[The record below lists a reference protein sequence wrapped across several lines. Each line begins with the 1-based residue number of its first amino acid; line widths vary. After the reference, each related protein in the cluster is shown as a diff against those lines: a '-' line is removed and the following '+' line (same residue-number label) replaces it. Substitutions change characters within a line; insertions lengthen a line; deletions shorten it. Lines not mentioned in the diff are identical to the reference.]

1 MARGGGGGFGR
12 GGGGGFGGGGG
23 GRGFGGPRGGRGGGG
38 RGGRGGGRE
47 AEPDPPETLEL
58 IGTFMNAAEG
68 DLVYKV
74 TIPEVVPRFNAF
86 VYTENKA
93 KIGKIDEVMGS
104 TTDVMFSVKPV
115 PGVQAGSI
123 SEGDSIFVS
132 PTQITPMRIFTD
144 PPKPRG
150 RGGRGGGGRGG
161 RGANGGGGGRGNFG
175 GGGGGNFGGGGRG
188 NFGGGGRGNFGG
200 GGRGN
205 FGGGGRGNFG
215 GGGRGNFGGGGRGN
229 FGGGGRGR
237 GRGY

>member
-1 MARGGGGGFGR
+1 MTRGGGGGFGR
-12 GGGGGFGGGGG
+12 GGGGGGFGGPRGGRGGG

-38 RGGRGGGRE
+38 RGGRE
-47 AEPDPPETLEL
+47 AEPDPPESLEL

-68 DLVYKV
+68 YLVYKV

-86 VYTENKA
+86 VYTENRA
-93 KIGKIDEVMGS
+93 KIGKIDEVMGN
-104 TTDVMFSVKPV
+104 TTDVMFSVMPV

-123 SEGDSIFVS
+123 SEGDKIFVS
-132 PTQITPMRIFTD
+132 PTQLTPVRMFTD

-161 RGANGGGGGRGNFG
+161 RSANGGGSS
-175 GGGGGNFGGGGRG
+175 RG

-215 GGGRGNFGGGGRGN
+215 GGGRGNFGGGGRGKY
-229 FGGGGRGR
+229 GGGGRGN

>member
-12 GGGGGFGGGGG
+12 GGGGGFGG

-123 SEGDSIFVS
+123 SEGDNIFVS
-132 PTQITPMRIFTD
+132 PTQITPMRLFTD

-161 RGANGGGGGRGNFG
+161 RGANGGGGGGRGGFG
-175 GGGGGNFGGGGRG
+175 GGGGRG
-188 NFGGGGRGNFGG
+188 NFGGGG
-200 GGRGN
+200 GRGN
-205 FGGGGRGNFG
+205 FGGGFG
-215 GGGRGNFGGGGRGN
+215 GRRWWS
-229 FGGGGRGR
+229 R
-237 GRGY
+237 